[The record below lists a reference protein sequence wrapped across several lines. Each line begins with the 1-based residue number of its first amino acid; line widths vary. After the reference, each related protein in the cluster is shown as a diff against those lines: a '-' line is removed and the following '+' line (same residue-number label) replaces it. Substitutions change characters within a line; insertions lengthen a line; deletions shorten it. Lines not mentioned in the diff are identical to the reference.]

1 MTKWGGVRVGL
12 LVCWGVG
19 LHAGLAAQ
27 GIFTCVDASGR
38 RITSDRPIPECLDRE
53 QRELNPSGT
62 VKRKLAPAPT
72 AQERAAAEERQRLQD
87 EEQARLNEDRRRDRA
102 LAARYPSQAAHDGER
117 VEALKQVDA
126 VVKIAQKRIDELR
139 EQRKSI
145 LAEFEFYRKDPS
157 KAPPALRQKLQ
168 DNQHAEEAQNRFIAD
183 QAREKDRINQRFD
196 QELKRLQ
203 QIWGPGAR

>member
-1 MTKWGGVRVGL
+1 MTKWGGARVGL
-12 LVCWGVG
+12 VCWLGVG

-87 EEQARLNEDRRRDRA
+87 EEQARLNEDRRRERA

-126 VVKIAQKRIDELR
+126 VVKIAQKRIDDLR

-168 DNQHAEEAQNRFIAD
+168 DNQQAEEAQNRFIAD

-203 QIWGPGAR
+203 QIWGPGTR